1 MNSVGTVPH
10 VSFEVESM
18 RRYHILSLIALGVAA
33 PLVVALSLAAEAPPA
48 ATSKPPASPELET
61 QFRRPVALAWVE
73 PGRLAAVA
81 NSRSGSISLVDFD
94 ERRVV
99 VETKIGDRLVD
110 LTHAGDSDF
119 YVALDGKTHELL
131 LLKLARA
138 TVEIIGRLRVSDDP
152 RRVIVMAD
160 GRTAVVTC
168 RWSRRVDVVEL
179 RPDDGSRDP
188 ANWNR
193 AFPRLLRSIELP
205 FAPQEVVVLP
215 DRNSDDDS
223 SVVVADAFG
232 GRLAV
237 VDVRTA
243 KITARH
249 FVAGR
254 NIRGLVGDAEGG
266 ALTLTCQQPDPRQ
279 ATTADNLR
287 LGKPARNLLVR
298 FPVGS
303 LVDAISAEDSLDGET
318 VELDRHSEVSVILG
332 AADPDDL
339 VPLPDGRTAVLLAG
353 VQQVALVDEGP
364 RSITRIDV
372 GAHPTAIL
380 FNSDDH
386 RLIVANSLDDTLSIV
401 DLRNL
406 RATSAISLGPQP
418 EAWPRDRGER
428 LFFDGRQS
436 LGGFMSCHSCH
447 TDGHTSGDLA
457 DTLGDGT
464 YGTPKRIPT
473 LLGTS
478 ITDHWGWNGELRE
491 LRDQVDR
498 SFRTSMH
505 APHYAPQH
513 SDDVTAYLHTLQF
526 PPPIYPQSRDAADE
540 RLVAAGRAVFGRE
553 RCAECH
559 VPSLTYTSQT
569 TFDVGLRDEKGLA
582 KFNPPSLRGVGHGT
596 TFFHDGRA
604 KSLEEL
610 FQSHRHQLT
619 EELSVADLRALVRYL
634 QRL

>member
-1 MNSVGTVPH
+1 
-10 VSFEVESM
+10 M

-33 PLVVALSLAAEAPPA
+33 PLVVALSLAAEAPPPA

-99 VETKIGDRLVD
+99 AETKIGDRLVD
-110 LTHAGDSDF
+110 LTHAGGSDF

-152 RRVIVMAD
+152 RRLIVMAD

-179 RPDDGSRDP
+179 RPEEGSRDP

-193 AFPRLLRSIELP
+193 AFPRVVRSIALP
-205 FAPQEVVVLP
+205 FAPQELLP
-215 DRNSDDDS
+215 LVGDDERFADC
-223 SVVVADAFG
+223 VVVADAFG

-237 VDVRTA
+237 VDARSG
-243 KITARH
+243 KI
-249 FVAGR
+249 VAEHRLNGR
-254 NIRGLVGDAEGG
+254 NMRGLAIDGERNDLVVAY
-266 ALTLTCQQPDPRQ
+266 QRRSQKKP
-279 ATTADNLR
+279 TTAEELR
-287 LGKPARNLLVR
+287 
-298 FPVGS
+298 VGS
-303 LVDAISAEDSLDGET
+303 LAASSIMRSPLGLLLSTNTDEEVPLDSISIMNYVDEERGKTVSA
-318 VELDRHSEVSVILG
+318 G
-332 AADPDDL
+332 AADLDDVFAL
-339 VPLPDGRTAVLLAG
+339 ADGRTVVLVAG
-353 VQQVALVDEGP
+353 TQQVALFRNELG
-364 RSITRIDV
+364 RSIVRVDV
-372 GAHPTAIL
+372 GAHPTSAL
-380 FNSDDH
+380 LDSSTR
-386 RLIVANSLDDTLSIV
+386 RLIVANRLDDTLSLV
-401 DLRNL
+401 DLDKAEST
-406 RATSAISLGPQP
+406 ATLSLGPQP

-464 YGTPKRIPT
+464 YGTPKRTPT

-505 APHYAPQH
+505 APNYAPQH

-526 PPPIYPQSRDAADE
+526 PPPLYPQSRDAADE
-540 RLVAAGRAVFGRE
+540 RLVAAGRAVFERE

-619 EELSVADLRALVRYL
+619 DELSVAELRALVRYL
-634 QRL
+634 QGL